1 MRTDSRKNDELRAIE
16 IIPNI
21 NKYAEGS
28 VLIKFGDTHVMCT
41 ATVET
46 RLPPWMRAQGIHG
59 KGWITAEYGMLP
71 RSTDVRMDRET
82 KGQKGRTQEI
92 QRLIARSLRSIVDL
106 KKLGEIQIKIDCDV
120 IQADGGTRVTSVCGG
135 YLALALALA
144 KIGKQSALK
153 DSIAAISCGVLEGE
167 VIMDLDYNEDSSAEV
182 DANFVIT
189 GSGNLVEVQSTGEE
203 NTFTEEQLI
212 EMLSFAKK
220 GIKEVT
226 ELQNKILQ
234 GE

>member
-1 MRTDSRKNDELRAIE
+1 MRNSNRKSDELRVIK
-16 IIPNI
+16 ITPNN

-28 VLIKFGDTHVMCT
+28 VLIEFGDTMVICT

-92 QRLIARSLRSIVDL
+92 QRLIARSLRSIIDL

-120 IQADGGTRVTSVCGG
+120 IQADGGTRVTSICGA
-135 YLALALALA
+135 YIALSMALR
-144 KIGKQSALK
+144 KIGKESALK
-153 DSIAAISCGVLEGE
+153 DSIAAVSCGIVAGE
-167 VIMDLDYNEDSSAEV
+167 VLLDLDYSEDSTAEV

-203 NTFTEEQLI
+203 HTFTEEQLLQ
-212 EMLSFAKK
+212 MLNLAKQGIQSISTLQQQALK
-220 GIKEVT
+220 G
-226 ELQNKILQ
+226 
-234 GE
+234 